1 VEDEAAIPAVGP
13 LSQVEKRRARGR
25 RRSGGI
31 GLGVD
36 LEPPLSVEPAMKAG
50 GLLSPLAPWGA
61 CRLAEDRKE
70 AGGGR
75 RQVRAGLLLHPSLQ
89 HHNSDSHVKHPP
101 RRPARVIRQNRPPPA
116 GRSLFPNAF
125 YMF

>member
-1 VEDEAAIPAVGP
+1 VEEEAAIPVVGP

-36 LEPPLSVEPAMKAG
+36 LQPPLSVEPAMKAG

-61 CRLAEDRKE
+61 CRLAEDRKRE
-70 AGGGR
+70 EGGGR
-75 RQVRAGLLLHPSLQ
+75 CV
-89 HHNSDSHVKHPP
+89 
-101 RRPARVIRQNRPPPA
+101 PAFFSTPA
-116 GRSLFPNAF
+116 CSTTVLIVL
-125 YMF
+125 